1 MVNQTGKYRDIA
13 HSIYNLDCSIPKEI
27 SVAFHNG
34 SNYDYHFIMKQLAKE
49 SNGKRNCLGENTEKY
64 KIFSVSIT
72 KEVKRIDENR
82 EELVKITYK
91 LLFIDLWQ
99 AHYRLLLIIL
109 LKEFIKLN
117 VNMDMIIKKCKMCEI
132 KDKNYKCCLKYTN
145 IKNDLMFLLQ

>member
-72 KEVKRIDENR
+72 KEVKRIDQNR

-91 LLFIDLWQ
+91 LLFIDSARFMTSPL
-99 AHYRLLLIIL
+99 
-109 LKEFIKLN
+109 
-117 VNMDMIIKKCKMCEI
+117 
-132 KDKNYKCCLKYTN
+132 
-145 IKNDLMFLLQ
+145 